1 VYNLNRFESL
11 LSLNSEFNNI
21 NKKGPFMN
29 IGENLKRLRI
39 ANSLTQQE
47 LADRCELTKGY
58 ISQLERD
65 LTSPSIATLTD
76 ILECL
81 GTDLGSFFN
90 EAIDQKI
97 VFKEEDVF
105 VKESDDNY
113 KINWIVPNAQKNK
126 MEPILVELG
135 EHSRTKED
143 EPHEGEEFGYVLSGT
158 IMLNY
163 GSQVYKVKKGESFY
177 IKTNKT
183 HFIENTSKNP
193 ARVIW
198 VCTPPNF

>member
-1 VYNLNRFESL
+1 
-11 LSLNSEFNNI
+11 
-21 NKKGPFMN
+21 MN

-113 KINWIVPNAQKNK
+113 IINWIIPNAQKNK

-135 EHSRTKED
+135 SHSRTKED
-143 EPHEGEEFGYVLSGT
+143 EPHEGEEFGYVLTGT

-163 GSQVYKVKKGESFY
+163 GNQVYKVKKGESFY

>member
-1 VYNLNRFESL
+1 
-11 LSLNSEFNNI
+11 
-21 NKKGPFMN
+21 MD
-29 IGENLKRLRI
+29 IGKNLKRLRT

-97 VFKEEDVF
+97 VFKEDDVF

-113 KINWIVPNAQKNK
+113 IINWIVPNAQKNK

-135 EHSRTKED
+135 ANSKTKED

-158 IMLNY
+158 IILNY
-163 GSQVYKVKKGESFY
+163 GNQTYKVKKGESFY

-183 HFIENTSKNP
+183 HYIENTSKNP

>member
-1 VYNLNRFESL
+1 
-11 LSLNSEFNNI
+11 
-21 NKKGPFMN
+21 MN
-29 IGENLKRLRI
+29 IGGNLKRLRI

-90 EAIDQKI
+90 EAVDSKI

-105 VKESDDNY
+105 VKESEEDNY
-113 KINWIVPNAQKNK
+113 KINWIIPNAQKNK

-135 EHSRTKED
+135 SNSRMKTD
-143 EPHEGEEFGYVLSGT
+143 EPHEGEEFGYVLNGT
-158 IMLNY
+158 IMLHY
-163 GSQVYKVKKGESFY
+163 GNKAYKVKKGESFY
-177 IKTNKT
+177 IKANKD

-198 VCTPPNF
+198 VCAPPNF